1 MFKILA
7 VICTLSGDC
16 FPYITE
22 DRAAYPTLKLCD
34 QEAREV
40 SIRLTENMGKIP
52 ELSLVKV
59 GCVPHDYQLD

>member
-7 VICTLSGDC
+7 VVCTLGGDC

-22 DRAAYPTLKLCD
+22 DQAAYKTLAQCD

-59 GCVPHDYQLD
+59 GFVPHDYQLD